1 MKSDHRGTKAKHMEY
16 GVSAIDQNRGWKGEG
31 MDTWMPMKDK
41 DDKHN
46 FKTIT
51 ENDKQDIQHCR
62 KLITVTIE
70 KHSIYVRD
78 ATNKSR

>member
-1 MKSDHRGTKAKHMEY
+1 MKAKHTKY
-16 GVSAIDQNRGWKGEG
+16 GVSATDKNRGWKGEG
-31 MDTWMPMKDK
+31 MDTRVPMKDK

-62 KLITVTIE
+62 KLINVTIE
-70 KHSIYVRD
+70 KAVFM
-78 ATNKSR
+78 

>member
-16 GVSAIDQNRGWKGEG
+16 GVSAIDQNRRWKGEG

-46 FKTIT
+46 FKTY
-51 ENDKQDIQHCR
+51 R
-62 KLITVTIE
+62 K
-70 KHSIYVRD
+70 
-78 ATNKSR
+78 